1 MAGDEGGAG
10 GAGKGLRASVG
21 KGILVLLLAPF
32 VLAFILAFIAFQ
44 LFFVFSGIGPVWE
57 YFASR
62 RDRANLLSRQ
72 YLQEIDK
79 DLTFVSVRGHQLAV
93 RVTRPPAGIKSR
105 TSAVILPN
113 GLGATMAMLGRMQE
127 NLRDEGFTVVS
138 YDRYG

>member
-1 MAGDEGGAG
+1 MAGDEGGDG
-10 GAGKGLRASVG
+10 GGGKGLCASAG
-21 KGILVLLLAPF
+21 KAMLVLLLAPF

-44 LFFVFSGIGPVWE
+44 LLFVLSGIGPIWE

-62 RDRANLLSRQ
+62 RDRASLLSRQ
-72 YLQEIDK
+72 NLQEIDK
-79 DLTFVSVRGHQLAV
+79 DLTFISVRGHQLAV

-105 TSAVILPN
+105 TCPVMLPN